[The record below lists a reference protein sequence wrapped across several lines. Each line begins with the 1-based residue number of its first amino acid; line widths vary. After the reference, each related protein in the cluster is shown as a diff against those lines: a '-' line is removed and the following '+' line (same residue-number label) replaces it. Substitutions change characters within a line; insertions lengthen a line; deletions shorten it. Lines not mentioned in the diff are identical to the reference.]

1 MNLRHT
7 PPHSKAVDSN
17 PVPRTH
23 ECRWLRRFQRKF
35 APFALFLVFGFAESG
50 GMIGIA
56 RGLES
61 APSSFEKGNALFKEG
76 KFDEAEKAYEVALT
90 QGDTASIR
98 FNLARTREAL
108 GDPAGAMLE
117 WERALRI
124 DPDHGASLQALDDA
138 RRATGAVVPPK
149 RWGTA
154 LRSAKTIG
162 LELWIFAGGVW
173 LCVCALWLG
182 AVKRRP
188 KLAALA
194 ATSGFFIATLGAAW
208 KYDAMLE
215 ADTAL
220 VRERSVTVRGAPA
233 DPARSL
239 GELPAGSRVRILS
252 ESAGWVQCSIPEI
265 GNGWLPAK
273 SVERISNTLSTS
285 H

>member
-1 MNLRHT
+1 MNLRYT
-7 PPHSKAVDSN
+7 PPHFSKVASN
-17 PVPRTH
+17 PMPFTH
-23 ECRWLRRFQRKF
+23 ACGWLQSFQRKL
-35 APFALFLVFGFAESG
+35 APFALLLLFGVWGSG

-61 APSSFEKGNALFKEG
+61 APSAFEKGNALFKEG
-76 KFDEAEKAYEVALT
+76 KFDEAEKAYELALT

-138 RRATGAVVPPK
+138 RRATGAVVPPT
-149 RWGTA
+149 RWWSGR
-154 LRSAKTIG
+154 RSARTIG
-162 LELWIFAGGVW
+162 LELWVFAGGVW
-173 LCVCALWLG
+173 LCVCAWWLG
-182 AVKRRP
+182 ALKRRP
-188 KLAALA
+188 KLAALT
-194 ATSGFFIATLGAAW
+194 ATCGFCIATLGAAW

-215 ADTAL
+215 ADAAL

-239 GELPAGSRVRILS
+239 GELPAGSRVRILN
-252 ESAGWVQCSIPEI
+252 ESAGWVQCSIP
-265 GNGWLPAK
+265 GLGSGWLPAK
-273 SVERISNTLSTS
+273 SVERISNIFSPS
-285 H
+285 N

>member
-7 PPHSKAVDSN
+7 PPHSKAVASN

-35 APFALFLVFGFAESG
+35 APFTLLLLFGFAESG

-76 KFDEAEKAYEVALT
+76 KFDEAEKAYELALT

-149 RWGTA
+149 CWWSG
-154 LRSAKTIG
+154 LRNAKTMG
-162 LELWIFAGGVW
+162 LELWVFAGGVW
-173 LCVCALWLG
+173 LSVCAWWLG

-188 KLAALA
+188 KLAALTATCGFCIA
-194 ATSGFFIATLGAAW
+194 ALGAAW

-215 ADTAL
+215 ADAAL

-239 GELPAGSRVRILS
+239 GELPAGSRVRILN
-252 ESAGWVQCSIPEI
+252 ESAGWVQCSIP
-265 GNGWLPAK
+265 GLGSGWLPAK
-273 SVERISNTLSTS
+273 SVERISNIFSPS
-285 H
+285 N

>member
-1 MNLRHT
+1 LNAA
-7 PPHSKAVDSN
+7 PH
-17 PVPRTH
+17 TH
-23 ECRWLRRFQRKF
+23 ERRWLQRLERKL
-35 APFALFLVFGFAESG
+35 ALFALLLLFGVWESG

-56 RGLES
+56 RGLD
-61 APSSFEKGNALFKEG
+61 PSTIAFEKGNALFKEG
-76 KFDEAEKAYEVALT
+76 KFDEAEKSYELALT
-90 QGDTASIR
+90 QGDTAPIR

-124 DPDHGASLQALDDA
+124 DPGHGASIQALDDA

-149 RWGTA
+149 RWWSG

-162 LELWIFAGGVW
+162 LELWVFAGGVW
-173 LCVCALWLG
+173 LCVCAWWLG
-182 AVKRRP
+182 AVKCRP
-188 KLAALA
+188 GLAALT
-194 ATSGFFIATLGAAW
+194 ATCGFCIATLGATW

-239 GELPAGSRVRILS
+239 GELPAGSRVRILN
-252 ESAGWVQCSIPEI
+252 ESAGWVQCAIPEL

-273 SVERISNTLSTS
+273 SVERISTTLATP

>member
-7 PPHSKAVDSN
+7 PAHCHAVYSN
-17 PVPRTH
+17 PAPRTYK
-23 ECRWLRRFQRKF
+23 CRLLQRFQRNP
-35 APFALFLVFGFAESG
+35 ALFALLLLFVVWECG

-61 APSSFEKGNALFKEG
+61 APSSFEKGNVLFKEG
-76 KFDEAEKAYEVALT
+76 KFDEAEKAYELALT
-90 QGDTASIR
+90 LGDTASIR
-98 FNLARTREAL
+98 FNLARTREAR

-138 RRATGAVVPPK
+138 RHATGAVVPPK
-149 RWGTA
+149 RWWSA

-162 LELWIFAGGVW
+162 LELWVFAGGVW
-173 LCVCALWLG
+173 LSVCAWWLG

-188 KLAALA
+188 KLAALT
-194 ATSGFFIATLGAAW
+194 ATCGFCIATLGATW
-208 KYDAMLE
+208 KYDATLE

-239 GELPAGSRVRILS
+239 GELPAGSRVRILN
-252 ESAGWVQCSIPEI
+252 ESAGWVQCSIP
-265 GNGWLPAK
+265 GLGSGWLPAK
-273 SVERISNTLSTS
+273 SVERISNIFSPS
-285 H
+285 N

>member
-1 MNLRHT
+1 MKLRHT
-7 PPHSKAVDSN
+7 PAHCHAVSSN
-17 PVPRTH
+17 PAPRTH
-23 ECRWLRRFQRKF
+23 ECRWLRRFQRKL
-35 APFALFLVFGFAESG
+35 APFALLLLFVVWECG

-56 RGLES
+56 RGLDSTAS
-61 APSSFEKGNALFKEG
+61 AFEKGNALFKEG

-124 DPDHGASLQALDDA
+124 DPGHGASIQALDDA

-149 RWGTA
+149 RWWSG

-162 LELWIFAGGVW
+162 LELWVFAGGVW
-173 LCVCALWLG
+173 LCVCAWWLG
-182 AVKRRP
+182 ALKRRP
-188 KLAALA
+188 RLAALT
-194 ATSGFFIATLGAAW
+194 ATCGFCIATLGAAW

-220 VRERSVTVRGAPA
+220 VRERSVTIRGAPA

-239 GELPAGSRVRILS
+239 GELPAGSRVRILN

-265 GNGWLPAK
+265 GKGWLPSK
-273 SVERISNTLSTS
+273 SVERISTTLATS

>member
-1 MNLRHT
+1 MNPRHT
-7 PPHSKAVDSN
+7 PTHSKTVDSN
-17 PVPRTH
+17 PAPHTH
-23 ECRWLRRFQRKF
+23 ECRWLRRFQRKL
-35 APFALFLVFGFAESG
+35 APFTLLLLFGFAESE
-50 GMIGIA
+50 GMIGTA
-56 RGLES
+56 RGLDS
-61 APSSFEKGNALFKEG
+61 ALSSFEKGNALFKEG
-76 KFDEAEKAYEVALT
+76 KFDDAEKAYELALT

-124 DPDHGASLQALDDA
+124 DPDHGASLQALGDA
-138 RRATGAVVPPK
+138 RRATGAIVPPK
-149 RWGTA
+149 RWWSG

-162 LELWIFAGGVW
+162 LELWVFAGGVW
-173 LCVCALWLG
+173 LCICAWWLS

-188 KLAALA
+188 KLAAL
-194 ATSGFFIATLGAAW
+194 TVTCGFCTATLGAAW

-220 VRERSVTVRGAPA
+220 VLERSATVRGAPA

-239 GELPAGSRVRILS
+239 GELPAGSRVRILN

-265 GNGWLPAK
+265 GSGWLPAK
-273 SVERISNTLSTS
+273 SVERISTTLATS